1 MTNTDSDKRTDILDA
16 ALFLFSENGFHG
28 TPMAMLAK
36 EANVGM
42 GTIYRYFKNKEE
54 VINELYKEL
63 KGQTNAAIRLN
74 LSSQETPIREQF
86 ISIFG
91 SVLKFYIKHPQ
102 KFRFL
107 EQYSYSPFI
116 TCSTKE
122 EVSSVCIEPLTHFF
136 EYGIKRQVIKDLS
149 VSLLYA
155 MASGPVICLAKM
167 HLAGEIDLDE
177 KTITTAIET
186 SWDAL
191 KK

>member
-1 MTNTDSDKRTDILDA
+1 MTL
-16 ALFLFSENGFHG
+16 
-28 TPMAMLAK
+28 LAK
-36 EANVGM
+36 KADVGM

-63 KGQTNAAIRLN
+63 KGEINSAIRQN
-74 LSSQETPIREQF
+74 LSSKETPVREQF

-91 SVLKFYIKHPQ
+91 SLLRFYIQHPQ

-116 TCSTKE
+116 SCSTRK
-122 EVSSVCIEPLTHFF
+122 EVSSVCIEPLISFF
-136 EYGIKRQVIKDLS
+136 EYGMKCQVIKDLPTE
-149 VSLLYA
+149 LIFA

-167 HLAGEIDLDE
+167 HLAGEINLDDE
-177 KTITTAIET
+177 MIRSAIET